1 MDNIGILQGRVLP
14 KDKEILQVFPEQWKE
29 ELSCI
34 KKIGFGAVELLDDKE
49 NCLRD
54 IVGNGDDDIFHHA
67 AENNLACVSV
77 CADQL
82 CTYSLLKNEQLFS
95 QKLEAL
101 ITMLQRKDFVFV
113 IPFFNE
119 NTLQTQEALAEALH
133 KLSRY
138 DEILGR
144 EHMHFSLEID
154 LPSSMIA
161 QEFEKVSLKHIG
173 VCYDLGN
180 NIGHGADLR
189 KDIRL
194 LGNRINHVHIKDKVE
209 NENVRIRKDVENMRG
224 AFRALQKIGYPGMM
238 ILETCITPEPVH
250 EAETNLATVQE
261 YLVV

>member
-1 MDNIGILQGRVLP
+1 MHNVGILQGRVLP
-14 KDKEILQVFPEQWKE
+14 KDREILQVFPEQWKE
-29 ELSCI
+29 EFSRI
-34 KKIGFGAVELLDDKE
+34 KEIGFGIVELLDDKE

-54 IVGNGDDDIFHHA
+54 ILSKGENIFA
-67 AENNLACVSV
+67 RIVESGLVARSV

-82 CTYSLLKNEQLFS
+82 CMYSLLEDEPLFS

-101 ITMLQRKDFVFV
+101 ITMLRKKDFIFV

-119 NTLQTQEALAEALH
+119 NMLETRKALAQALH

-144 EHMHFSLEID
+144 EDMRFALEID
-154 LPSSMIA
+154 LPSSMIE
-161 QEFEKVSLKHIG
+161 QEFKKVSLKHIG

-180 NIGHGADLR
+180 NIEHGADLK
-189 KDIRL
+189 KDIKL

-209 NENVRIRKDVENMRG
+209 NKNVRIRKDLENIKG
-224 AFRALQKIGYPGMM
+224 AFRALQEIGYPGMM

-261 YLVV
+261 YLAV

>member
-1 MDNIGILQGRVLP
+1 MDMIGILQGRVLP
-14 KDKEILQVFPEQWKE
+14 KSRDILQVFPEKWE
-29 ELSCI
+29 DEFRVI
-34 KKIGFGAVELLDDKE
+34 KKIGFDSVELLDDKE
-49 NCLRD
+49 NVLRD
-54 IVGNGDDDIFHHA
+54 ILSKGENIFA
-67 AENNLACVSV
+67 RIAENGLVAKSV

-82 CTYSLLKNEQLFS
+82 CMYSLLKNEQLFS
-95 QKLEAL
+95 QKLGAL
-101 ITMLQRKDFVFV
+101 ITMLQRKDFIFV

-119 NTLQTQEALAEALH
+119 NALQTQGALAEVLY

-138 DEILGR
+138 NEILGKK
-144 EHMHFSLEID
+144 HMRFSLEID

-209 NENVRIRKDVENMRG
+209 NKNVRIRKDVENMRG

-238 ILETCITPEPVH
+238 ILETCITPEPIH